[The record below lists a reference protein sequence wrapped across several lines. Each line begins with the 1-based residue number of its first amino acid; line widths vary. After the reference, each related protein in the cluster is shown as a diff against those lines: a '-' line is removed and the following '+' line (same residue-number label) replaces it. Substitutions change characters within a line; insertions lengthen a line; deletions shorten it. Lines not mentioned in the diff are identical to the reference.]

1 MHDCNLCMYVRVNN
15 NFVRTIECLTMSI
28 ENAKNCVKLTK
39 RLWLAEFGIAL
50 ILQLQNIQKSET
62 AIAR

>member
-15 NFVRTIECLTMSI
+15 NFVRTIECQLKMR
-28 ENAKNCVKLTK
+28 KKFVKLTK

-62 AIAR
+62 TIAR